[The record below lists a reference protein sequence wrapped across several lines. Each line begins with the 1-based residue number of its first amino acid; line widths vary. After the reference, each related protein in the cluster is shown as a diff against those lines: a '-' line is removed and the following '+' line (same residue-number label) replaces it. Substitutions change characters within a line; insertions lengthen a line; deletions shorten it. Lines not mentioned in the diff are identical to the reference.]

1 MRFVLKH
8 FVMRIVLDSV
18 LADAAHMSH
27 LAHDLVEVEAVANN
41 EHVRHDEAAVVALV
55 ATAQGR
61 ILLTQHTRLRLRG
74 SE

>member
-27 LAHDLVEVEAVANN
+27 LAHDLVEVEAV
-41 EHVRHDEAAVVALV
+41 VALV